1 MLLHFDFSINNQALA
16 LAPALA
22 RSASSAHTMKE
33 QIEELERWGADV
45 IFGRAK
51 GFRAA
56 LMRFLMRALSG
67 IFRCLVAL
75 RLWRYRSGWK
85 PQHHLGTQV
94 VAVGNITVGGTG
106 KTPVVEL
113 LARSLRDQ
121 GRSVAILSRGY
132 KSKKLDEHQKWRNSI
147 GQQIPGER
155 MPKVVST
162 GRALMLDSQFAGDE
176 PFMLAK
182 NLRGVA
188 VVVDKNR
195 VKGGRFAIEELNAD
209 TLLLDDGMQYLDL
222 AHSLDIVLIDSGA
235 PFGTEALL
243 PRGTLREPPKNLR
256 RASYILIT
264 KCTGSSNEKL
274 IQLIR
279 RHNRTAEIIECTHG
293 PIHLENVFTRERQPL
308 DFLKD
313 KWVGAISAIAVP
325 EAFEGSLEKLGAR
338 VEITRRFADHYRFS
352 RKEVEKFM
360 HRCVERDMQL
370 IVTTEKD
377 AVRFPKPSSI
387 DVPIYFLRIEVEI
400 LKGQEIWDDLISRIC
415 NPEPAFEST
424 LRHRESLDF

>member
-1 MLLHFDFSINNQALA
+1 
-16 LAPALA
+16 
-22 RSASSAHTMKE
+22 MKE
-33 QIEELERWGADV
+33 LIEELERWGADV

-56 LMRFLMRALSG
+56 MMRFLMRALSG
-67 IFRCLVAL
+67 VFRMIVQI
-75 RLWRYRSGWK
+75 RIWRYRSGWR
-85 PQHHLGTQV
+85 PQHHLGTTV
-94 VAVGNITVGGTG
+94 VAIGNVTVGGTG

-113 LARSLRDQ
+113 LAKSLRDH
-121 GRSVAILSRGY
+121 GRRVAILSRGY
-132 KSKKLDEHQKWRNSI
+132 KSKKLNRPQKWQDAKGDPIS
-147 GQQIPGER
+147 GEK

-162 GRALMLDSQFAGDE
+162 GSALLLDSKYAGDE
-176 PFMLAK
+176 PFMLAR
-182 NLRGVA
+182 NLDGVA

-195 VKGGRFAIEELNAD
+195 VKSGRFAIAHLESD

-222 AHSLDIVLIDSGA
+222 AHSIDIVLIDSGA

-264 KCTGSSNEKL
+264 KCNGSSNEAL
-274 IQLIR
+274 ITRIR
-279 RHNRTAEIIECTHG
+279 KYNRTAEIIECTHG
-293 PIHLENVFTRERQPL
+293 PIYLEDVFTRERQPL
-308 DFLKD
+308 EFLKD

-338 VEITRRFADHYRFS
+338 VEIRRRFSDHYRFS
-352 RKEVEKFM
+352 RKEVEQFM
-360 HRCVERDMQL
+360 QRCVERDMEM

-377 AVRFPKPSSI
+377 AVRFPRPASI
-387 DVPIYFLRIEVEI
+387 DVPVYFLRIEVEI

-415 NPEPAFEST
+415 NPPPAFQHV
-424 LRHRESLDF
+424 LRHRDAFRP